1 MNQDEKWMQFAIIEA
16 KKAQNKNEIPVGSIV
31 VLNNKIIAKAHN
43 QPISKNN
50 PTAHAEIL
58 VLQKAGKKLQ
68 NYRLNNTTLYVTL
81 EPCAMC
87 FGAISHARVK
97 RIVFGAYDPKTGV
110 CGSAINLSNE
120 KIFNHRINIKGG
132 ILEKQCS
139 QVLKSFFKLLR

>member
-1 MNQDEKWMQFAIIEA
+1 MNQDEKWMQYAIIEA

-110 CGSAINLSNE
+110 CGSAINLSSE
-120 KIFNHRINIKGG
+120 KIFTHRINIKGG